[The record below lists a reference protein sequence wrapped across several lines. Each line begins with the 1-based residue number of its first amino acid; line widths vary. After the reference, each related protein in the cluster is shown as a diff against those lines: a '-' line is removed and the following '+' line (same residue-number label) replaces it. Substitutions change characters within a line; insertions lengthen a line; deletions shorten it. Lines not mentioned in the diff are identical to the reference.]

1 MRSVRKNAE
10 VFPELVPPDSH
21 DRAGPKLLSAVM
33 DDIDLGPVLAFVLG
47 AAALLVLLAI
57 AT

>member
-1 MRSVRKNAE
+1 
-10 VFPELVPPDSH
+10 
-21 DRAGPKLLSAVM
+21 M